1 MNSVSRRRASRN
13 RSLTQDE
20 LAQLRQEAMEN
31 LVRDTRQTASDI
43 YQGLGNFASFL
54 KENPESG
61 ALLAGMF
68 APGAATVEASGLYPD
83 PMNPEVNLPSLAAL
97 ALPGEEQN
105 LFDAGLL
112 GLGLAGDAVQGITV
126 TIPGVNIAGMLIGGI
141 LKAPSKL
148 DDIAG
153 LYKQAREL
161 DPLYDKYKAA
171 QEKLIGLKYR
181 DRTPEQQEALDFLD
195 DFKKRA
201 DAGEKN
207 YVFARETDNEIKA
220 AEKDLEKQEQLK
232 AEASLDEI
240 PVEALQKASDKTL
253 MIKSG
258 SLAGKLSNQE
268 GAFVSVDE
276 LPEFSEL
283 FGGVLNTD
291 EILRK
296 SLSDRE
302 QISNINKGGIEGI
315 RGRPLIDPLT
325 DPSFTERQKQIL
337 KKGNVGLLS
346 DIAGPSRAEPV
357 LYYTNTGKVLYND
370 GLINNVFTDKKTGV
384 VNSSLP
390 ASTVAARLVGNGQNP
405 MVRKYA
411 PITKNDAELHG
422 LIPFLEAKGDEPV
435 TIADLRNVYEQN
447 KIEIR
452 YTPIETETT
461 GRLNSSS
468 LGRYG
473 QHFTPQPGQ
482 DIAELNALRAGKNI
496 PLINYRV
503 VDIEEGLVSVSRGGL
518 KVDDI
523 NALHYTGLPE
533 GGMTYDQLGH
543 VRFATIDDLVPV
555 LDRDIDT
562 NEVIQ
567 GMTIPVSDNP
577 AVVDAITGKTG
588 RVVNEIQFDYR
599 DQLRNTTDYFEADA
613 EGVLKRLTE
622 KQDRASQTF
631 SDLTKKYN
639 KIASGL
645 NTDDLGGLTLND
657 IVGSVFSKASRQ
669 QLRTGPDDFDVLGRF
684 NVTDDEL
691 LEFRR
696 LYGSDAGLVSGSVE
710 ETVQN
715 LAGIR
720 ADFNNTDFDLE
731 VDEAL
736 DVLDSMGYIEK
747 AVLEEGGLD
756 IQITDKF
763 IGKDNPLDSGAG
775 YLFNN
780 KLTRIGPDDDLDP
793 LDMQRDFYNMIARMS
808 DDDIFEHSEELAQA
822 IYASKMR
829 QDSNISGAPFT
840 ASSVKLSL
848 LPAEEEKKL
857 RAIRD
862 TISTTIKEVRNLTEV
877 GYEQLIEVNNA
888 IRNARLKEAKFSSVL
903 SPTEKAD
910 YIKTG
915 KPFADEYIKQ
925 ANTRRLIDEFQKAG
939 QGSDTRKQLMENV
952 TDPELKEMLLVA
964 DSTDKN
970 AFERFGEINEY
981 QQKKMAELENAL
993 QEFEK
998 SDPKNYKLF
1007 RDVQNKKKR
1016 MPPVFEDE
1024 KDFFKFVVHQQV
1036 RDAFSRG
1043 DSFVSIPR
1051 AEDIAGHPGRP
1062 GVYVED
1068 YERTYTEAVNEVFD
1082 ELVAENPDLLVKDEL
1097 RITSAS
1103 DKDVTRPEKK
1113 GKKEI
1118 NHPGLAQ
1125 RGLTVPSLILLD
1137 DTQQIKSSFRAPF
1150 KKGGLVELRKGIGGM
1165 ARKVL

>member
-1 MNSVSRRRASRN
+1 MSSIGRRRALRD

-20 LAQLRQEAMEN
+20 LAQLRQEAIEN
-31 LVRDTRQTASDI
+31 LGTDARQTASDV
-43 YQGLGNFASFL
+43 YQGVGNFASFL
-54 KENPESG
+54 KENPKSG

-68 APGAATVEASGLYPD
+68 APGAATVEAAGQYPD
-83 PMNPEVNLPSLAAL
+83 PMKPEVKLPSLAAL

-105 LFDAGLL
+105 LLDAGLL
-112 GLGLAGDAVQGITV
+112 GLGLAGDAIQGITAS
-126 TIPGVNIAGMLIGGI
+126 IPGINAAGLLLGGI

-153 LYKQAREL
+153 LYKQAREI

-171 QEKLIGLKYR
+171 QEKLIGLKYK

-201 DAGEKN
+201 DAGEEK

-240 PVEALQKASDKTL
+240 PVEALQKASDKTF

-258 SLAGKLSNQE
+258 SLAGKLANQD
-268 GAFVSVDE
+268 GAFLRVDE

-283 FGGVLNTD
+283 FGGILNTD
-291 EILRK
+291 DILGA
-296 SLSDRE
+296 SLVSRE
-302 QISNINKGGIEGI
+302 QIPNINKRDIEGI
-315 RGRPLIDPLT
+315 RGRPLVDPDNKVT
-325 DPSFTERQKQIL
+325 
-337 KKGNVGLLS
+337 

-422 LIPFLEAKGDEPV
+422 LLPFLEAKGNEPV

-452 YTPIETETT
+452 YTPIEAETM
-461 GRLNSSS
+461 GRVTSPS

-473 QHFTPQPGQ
+473 QHFTPEPGE
-482 DIAELNALRAGKNI
+482 DIAALNSLRAGKNI

-503 VDIEEGLVSVSRGGL
+503 VDIEEGLVSVGRGGL

-523 NALHYTGLPE
+523 NAYHYRKLPE

-555 LDRDIDT
+555 LDRDMDT

-599 DQLRNTTDYFEADA
+599 DQINDETAYFKKNQNVVD
-613 EGVLKRLTE
+613 LQKKLTQ
-622 KQDRASQTF
+622 KQNVAYETF
-631 SDLTKKYN
+631 SNLKTKYDE
-639 KIASGL
+639 IASGID
-645 NTDDLGGLTLND
+645 NNPDLGGLTLND
-657 IVGSVFSKASRQ
+657 IVAATLSKVTRKTPEHMSQFAN
-669 QLRTGPDDFDVLGRF
+669 DYEDFDFLSKL
-684 NVTDDEL
+684 DLSMDEMV
-691 LEFRR
+691 EYRKA
-696 LYGSDAGLVSGSVE
+696 YGSDASVFE
-710 ETVQN
+710 NTLEFMEN
-715 LAGIR
+715 IAGIR
-720 ADFNNTDFDLE
+720 ADLNGTSLDLELARLTDDMQNRNLLTNTYDSEGGFLETVLNDRFLQGTEANPFDDGAEYLFSKKAIENLRDEPTYQEGVFSAFEELDFDEQMELLGDLSRTAVASKQRQE
-731 VDEAL
+731 GKVVFASGVDEGTPEYDAAVKVIDSAIQ
-736 DVLDSMGYIEK
+736 DVM
-747 AVLEEGGLD
+747 
-756 IQITDKF
+756 
-763 IGKDNPLDSGAG
+763 
-775 YLFNN
+775 
-780 KLTRIGPDDDLDP
+780 KLT
-793 LDMQRDFYNMIARMS
+793 QQA
-808 DDDIFEHSEELAQA
+808 SEQ
-822 IYASKMR
+822 
-829 QDSNISGAPFT
+829 
-840 ASSVKLSL
+840 SV
-848 LPAEEEKKL
+848 
-857 RAIRD
+857 
-862 TISTTIKEVRNLTEV
+862 
-877 GYEQLIEVNNA
+877 EVNNA
-888 IRNARLKEAKFSSVL
+888 FSAFGNASAANRKTVL
-903 SPTEKAD
+903 SPEEKAR

-915 KPFADEYIKQ
+915 KIFADGQNEIR
-925 ANTRRLIDEFQKAG
+925 NLDRLASILSTGELNQKK
-939 QGSDTRKQLMENV
+939 DVIENI
-952 TDPELKEMLLVA
+952 TDPEVKEIL
-964 DSTDKN
+964 ST
-970 AFERFGEINEY
+970 ALQNEPHTVGRLAKGY
-981 QQKKMAELENAL
+981 ANQKRAELSSDL
-993 QEFEK
+993 DLFEK
-998 SDPKNYKLF
+998 TDPSNYRLF
-1007 RDVQNKKKR
+1007 VDVQNKKKL
-1016 MPPVFEDE
+1016 MPPVFEEE
-1024 KDFFKFVVHQQV
+1024 KDYFKFVIHQQV

-1043 DSFVSIPR
+1043 ESFVSIPR
-1051 AEDIAGHPGRP
+1051 AEDIAGHSQRP

-1068 YERTYTEAVNEVFD
+1068 YRSTYTDAVNEVFD

-1097 RITSAS
+1097 RIVSA
-1103 DKDVTRPEKK
+1103 DTEAVNRPAKMQK
-1113 GKKEI
+1113 TPKQQVK
-1118 NHPGLAQ
+1118 HKGLAQ

-1150 KKGGLVELRKGIGGM
+1150 KKGGLVELRKGIGAM

>member
-1 MNSVSRRRASRN
+1 MDSVSRRRASRN
-13 RSLTQDE
+13 RSLTEIE
-20 LAQLRQEAMEN
+20 LARLRQEAMEN

-43 YQGLGNFASFL
+43 YQGVGNFASFL
-54 KENPESG
+54 KENPKSG

-112 GLGLAGDAVQGITV
+112 GFGLAGDAIQGITAG
-126 TIPGVNIAGMLIGGI
+126 IPGVNIAGMLIGGI

-153 LYKQAREL
+153 LYEQAREL

-171 QEKLIGLKYR
+171 QEKLIGLKYK

-201 DAGEKN
+201 DAGEEN

-240 PVEALQKASDKTL
+240 PVEALQKASDKTF
-253 MIKSG
+253 MIGRG

-276 LPEFSEL
+276 LPQFSEL

-291 EILRK
+291 DILGG
-296 SLSDRE
+296 SLVSRE
-302 QISNINKGGIEGI
+302 QIPNINKGKVEGI
-315 RGRPLIDPLT
+315 RGRPLVDPDNKVT
-325 DPSFTERQKQIL
+325 
-337 KKGNVGLLS
+337 

-370 GLINNVFTDKKTGV
+370 GLINNVFTQKIKGEDIIV
-384 VNSSLP
+384 DSLP

-422 LIPFLEAKGDEPV
+422 LLPFLEAKGDEPV

-461 GRLNSSS
+461 GKLNSSS

-482 DIAELNALRAGKNI
+482 DIAELNALRAGDNI

-503 VDIEEGLVSVSRGGL
+503 VDIEEGLVSVGRGGL
-518 KVDDI
+518 TVDDI

-567 GMTIPVSDNP
+567 GMTVPVSDNP

-631 SDLTKKYN
+631 NDLTKEYN

-657 IVGSVFSKASRQ
+657 IVGSISSKAARQ
-669 QLRTGPDDFDVLGRF
+669 QSVLGLDFDFLDRF

-696 LYGSDAGLVSGSVE
+696 LYGSDAELISGSVE

-720 ADFNNTDFDLE
+720 ADFNNTDYDLE
-731 VDEAL
+731 VEEAL
-736 DVLDSMGYIEK
+736 DVLDSIGYIEK
-747 AVLEEGGLD
+747 SVLEEGGLD
-756 IQITDKF
+756 IQVTDRF

-780 KLTRIGPDDDLDP
+780 KITRMGPADDTDP
-793 LDMQRDFYNMIARMS
+793 MDMQKDFFDMVARMS
-808 DDDIFEHSEELAQA
+808 DDDIFEASEELAQA

-829 QDSNISGAPFT
+829 QDPNISGAPFT
-840 ASSVKLSL
+840 ANSVKLSL
-848 LPAEEEKKL
+848 LSAEEEKKL
-857 RAIRD
+857 GAIRD
-862 TISTTIKEVRNLTEV
+862 TISTAMKEVQNLTEV
-877 GYEQLIEVNNA
+877 GNEQLIEVENA
-888 IRNARLKEAKFSSVL
+888 IKNAMLKEAKFTSVL

-910 YIKTG
+910 YIRTG

-925 ANTRRLIDEFQKAG
+925 ANLRRIIDEFQKADKFTE
-939 QGSDTRKQLMENV
+939 GSDARKQIIEGV
-952 TDPELKEMLLVA
+952 TDPELKQLLIEA
-964 DSTDKN
+964 NSSEDSLES
-970 AFERFGEINEY
+970 AFDIFGKINKY
-981 QQKKMAELENAL
+981 KQKKTAELENAL

-1024 KDFFKFVVHQQV
+1024 KDFFKFVIHQQV

>member
-1 MNSVSRRRASRN
+1 
-13 RSLTQDE
+13 
-20 LAQLRQEAMEN
+20 
-31 LVRDTRQTASDI
+31 
-43 YQGLGNFASFL
+43 
-54 KENPESG
+54 
-61 ALLAGMF
+61 
-68 APGAATVEASGLYPD
+68 
-83 PMNPEVNLPSLAAL
+83 
-97 ALPGEEQN
+97 
-105 LFDAGLL
+105 
-112 GLGLAGDAVQGITV
+112 
-126 TIPGVNIAGMLIGGI
+126 I

-153 LYKQAREL
+153 LYEQAREL

-171 QEKLIGLKYR
+171 QEKLIGLKYK

-201 DAGEKN
+201 DAGEEN

-240 PVEALQKASDKTL
+240 PVEALQKASDKTF
-253 MIKSG
+253 MIGRG

-276 LPEFSEL
+276 LPQFSEL

-291 EILRK
+291 DILGG
-296 SLSDRE
+296 SLVSRE
-302 QISNINKGGIEGI
+302 QIPNINKGKVEGI
-315 RGRPLIDPLT
+315 RGRPLVDPDNKVT
-325 DPSFTERQKQIL
+325 
-337 KKGNVGLLS
+337 

-370 GLINNVFTDKKTGV
+370 GLINNVFTQKIKGEDIIV
-384 VNSSLP
+384 DSLP

-422 LIPFLEAKGDEPV
+422 LLPFLEAKGDEPV

-461 GRLNSSS
+461 GKLNSSS

-482 DIAELNALRAGKNI
+482 DIAELNALRAGDNI

-503 VDIEEGLVSVSRGGL
+503 VDIEEGLVSVGRGGL
-518 KVDDI
+518 TVDDI

-567 GMTIPVSDNP
+567 GMTVPVSDNP

-631 SDLTKKYN
+631 NDLTKEYN

-657 IVGSVFSKASRQ
+657 IVGSISSKAARQ
-669 QLRTGPDDFDVLGRF
+669 QSVLGLDFDFLDRF

-696 LYGSDAGLVSGSVE
+696 LYGSDAELISGSVE

-720 ADFNNTDFDLE
+720 ADFNNTDYDLE
-731 VDEAL
+731 VEEAL
-736 DVLDSMGYIEK
+736 DVLDSIGYIEK
-747 AVLEEGGLD
+747 SVLEEGGLD
-756 IQITDKF
+756 IQVTDRF

-780 KLTRIGPDDDLDP
+780 KITRMGPADDTDP
-793 LDMQRDFYNMIARMS
+793 MDMQKDFFDMVARMS
-808 DDDIFEHSEELAQA
+808 DDDIFEASEELAQA

-829 QDSNISGAPFT
+829 QDPNISGAPFT
-840 ASSVKLSL
+840 ANSVKLSL
-848 LPAEEEKKL
+848 LSAEEEKKL
-857 RAIRD
+857 GAIRD
-862 TISTTIKEVRNLTEV
+862 TISTAMKEVQNLTEV
-877 GYEQLIEVNNA
+877 GNEQLIEVENA
-888 IRNARLKEAKFSSVL
+888 IKNAMLKEAKFTSVL

-910 YIKTG
+910 YIRTG

-925 ANTRRLIDEFQKAG
+925 ANLRRIIDEFQKADKFTE
-939 QGSDTRKQLMENV
+939 GSDARKQIIEGV
-952 TDPELKEMLLVA
+952 TDPELKQLLIEA
-964 DSTDKN
+964 NSSEDSLES
-970 AFERFGEINEY
+970 AFDIFGKINKY
-981 QQKKMAELENAL
+981 KQKKTAELENAL

-1024 KDFFKFVVHQQV
+1024 KDFFKFVIHQQV

>member
-1 MNSVSRRRASRN
+1 MDSVSRRRASRN
-13 RSLTQDE
+13 RSLTQYE

-43 YQGLGNFASFL
+43 YQGVGNFASFL
-54 KENPESG
+54 KENPKSG

-105 LFDAGLL
+105 LLDAGLL
-112 GLGLAGDAVQGITV
+112 GFGLAGDAIQGITAG
-126 TIPGVNIAGMLIGGI
+126 IPGVNIAGMLIGGI

-171 QEKLIGLKYR
+171 QEKMVGFKAR
-181 DRTPEQQEALDFLD
+181 SATPEQLEALEFINDFE
-195 DFKKRA
+195 KRA
-201 DAGEKN
+201 KAGEKD
-207 YVFARETDNEIKA
+207 YAFAYSTDKEIKA

-240 PVEALQKASDKTL
+240 PVEALQKASDKTF
-253 MIKSG
+253 MIGRG

-276 LPEFSEL
+276 LPQFSEL

-291 EILRK
+291 DILGG
-296 SLSDRE
+296 SLVSRE
-302 QISNINKGGIEGI
+302 QIPNINKGKVEGI
-315 RGRPLIDPLT
+315 RGRPLVDPDNKVT
-325 DPSFTERQKQIL
+325 
-337 KKGNVGLLS
+337 

-370 GLINNVFTDKKTGV
+370 GLINNVFTQKIKGEDIIV
-384 VNSSLP
+384 DSLP

-422 LIPFLEAKGDEPV
+422 LVPFLEAKGDEPV

-461 GRLNSSS
+461 GKLNSSS

-482 DIAELNALRAGKNI
+482 DIAELNALRAGDNI

-503 VDIEEGLVSVSRGGL
+503 VDIEEGLVSVGRGGL
-518 KVDDI
+518 TVDDI

-567 GMTIPVSDNP
+567 GMTVPVSDNP

-631 SDLTKKYN
+631 NDLTKEYN

-657 IVGSVFSKASRQ
+657 IVGSISSKAARQ
-669 QLRTGPDDFDVLGRF
+669 QSVLGLDFDFLDRF

-696 LYGSDAGLVSGSVE
+696 LYGSDAELISGSVE

-720 ADFNNTDFDLE
+720 ADFNNTDYDLE
-731 VDEAL
+731 VEEAL
-736 DVLDSMGYIEK
+736 DVLDSIGYIEK
-747 AVLEEGGLD
+747 SVLEEGGLD
-756 IQITDKF
+756 IQVTDRF

-780 KLTRIGPDDDLDP
+780 KITRMGPADDTDP
-793 LDMQRDFYNMIARMS
+793 MDMQKDFFDMVARMS
-808 DDDIFEHSEELAQA
+808 DDDIFEASEELAQA

-829 QDSNISGAPFT
+829 QDPNISGAPFT
-840 ASSVKLSL
+840 ANSVKLSL
-848 LPAEEEKKL
+848 LSAEEEKKL
-857 RAIRD
+857 GAIRD
-862 TISTTIKEVRNLTEV
+862 TISTAMKEVQNLTEV
-877 GYEQLIEVNNA
+877 GNEQLIEVENA
-888 IRNARLKEAKFSSVL
+888 IKNAMLKEAKFTSVL

-910 YIKTG
+910 YIRTG

-925 ANTRRLIDEFQKAG
+925 ANLRRIIDEFQKADKFTE
-939 QGSDTRKQLMENV
+939 GSDARKQIIEGV
-952 TDPELKEMLLVA
+952 TDPELKQLLIEA
-964 DSTDKN
+964 NSSEDSLES
-970 AFERFGEINEY
+970 AFDIFGKINKY
-981 QQKKMAELENAL
+981 KQKKTAELENAL

-1024 KDFFKFVVHQQV
+1024 KDFFKFVIHQQV